1 VSESNEPLLVQYEML
16 WKNIEYLDSGIFKVI
31 GLYGVLEGALL
42 ANLEKFHN
50 YPYSSAILII
60 IISGIFILLLHRTS
74 KLAAI
79 QAEKIRTVEQK
90 MSDTFKDRVVP
101 SLFPT
106 QYGKGMTTSLVSIM
120 GIILMTGITVILL
133 VFDMSF

>member
-1 VSESNEPLLVQYEML
+1 VSDSNEPLLVQYEML

-31 GLYGVLEGALL
+31 GLYSVLEGALL
-42 ANLEKFHN
+42 ANIEKFHN
-50 YPYSSAILII
+50 HPYSSAILII

-90 MSDTFKDRVVP
+90 MSDTFKDRIAP
-101 SLFPT
+101 NLFPA

-120 GIILMTGITVILL
+120 GIVELFPNKPKG
-133 VFDMSF
+133 